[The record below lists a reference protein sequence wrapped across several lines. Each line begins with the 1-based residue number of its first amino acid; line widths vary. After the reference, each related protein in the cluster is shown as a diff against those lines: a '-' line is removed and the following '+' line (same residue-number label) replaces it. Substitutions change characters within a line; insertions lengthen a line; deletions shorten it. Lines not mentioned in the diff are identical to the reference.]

1 MLAKWNGKL
10 IAVCFLLNLTPL
22 VLPHIKKDRLCS
34 MDKSTCKSEFHPYVL
49 FSTRAQKRVQAR
61 ISHRPVLTNE
71 DQFKDLKHYLNEKM
85 IAAISTVD
93 ASILGDDLITSHQ
106 TDYMF
111 SVLIPAEAVENEQE
125 HHACHL

>member
-1 MLAKWNGKL
+1 M
-10 IAVCFLLNLTPL
+10 
-22 VLPHIKKDRLCS
+22 
-34 MDKSTCKSEFHPYVL
+34 L

-71 DQFKDLKHYLNEKM
+71 DQFNDLKHYLNEKM

-93 ASILGDDLITSHQ
+93 ASILGGALITSHQ
-106 TDYMF
+106 ADYMF